1 MIGRWGGLALAAA
14 AGIAAALG
22 QVPWSLW
29 WLALPGYAVAIWLV
43 AKAEGRGQATARA
56 WVFGSAHFLLALH
69 WITEP
74 FQIDA
79 ARDAW
84 MAPFA
89 LVFMAGGLALFWGA
103 AGLIAAGF
111 RQRALAFALALAGA
125 EAARG
130 LVLTGFPW
138 ALPGHVWLGL
148 PPMQLASLVGAGGL
162 TLITLG
168 VALLPVVGC
177 WRGGGLA
184 VLLVGALWG
193 WGHWRLAQPLPPAA
207 GPMIRLVQPNADQ
220 LLKWQPDHARMFF
233 NRHLDLTATPADRR
247 PDLVVWPETAVP
259 FLLNDD
265 RGGLEAILAASGGT
279 PVALGIQRTEGLR
292 GYNSLVVIG
301 PDALG
306 APEIRALY
314 DKAHLVPFGEY
325 IPLGDVMADWLG
337 IFNFSP
343 REGFGYTA
351 GPGPRLLEMGSLG
364 TLQPLICYEA
374 VFPYFQRAVAR
385 PDWMMQVTNDAWF
398 GDDAGPFQHLALARL
413 RAVENGLPLVRVANT
428 GVSAMIDA
436 RGNVVAAIGL
446 NQMGYLDAP
455 LPGAL
460 PPTAYARWGGWPVVV
475 AWLLG
480 CVTLLRHRRVKH

>member
-1 MIGRWGGLALAAA
+1 MTGRWGGVALAAV

-22 QVPWSLW
+22 QVPWLLW
-29 WLALPGYAVAIWLV
+29 WLVLPSYAGAIWLV
-43 AKAEGRGQATARA
+43 AGAPGRWQAGLRA
-56 WVFGSAHFLLALH
+56 WVFGTAHFLLALH

-103 AGLIAAGF
+103 AGIVSGLF
-111 RQRALAFALALAGA
+111 SRRALAFALALAGA
-125 EAARG
+125 EATRG
-130 LVLTGFPW
+130 VVLTGFPW

-148 PPMQLASLVGAGGL
+148 PPMQLAAVVGAGGL

-168 VALLPVVGC
+168 LALLPVLLR
-177 WRGGGLA
+177 WRGAGLA
-184 VLLVGALWG
+184 VALLGAVWG
-193 WGHWRLAQPLPPAA
+193 WGHWRLGQPLPPAA
-207 GPMIRLVQPNADQ
+207 GPLIRLVQPNADQ
-220 LLKWQPDHARMFF
+220 RLKWQPDHAREFF
-233 NRHLDLTATPADRR
+233 NRHLDLTAAPAERR

-259 FLLNDD
+259 FLLDDD
-265 RGGLEAILAASGGT
+265 RGGLRAILAASGGT
-279 PVALGIQRTEGLR
+279 PVALGIQRTDGLR
-292 GYNSLVVIG
+292 GYNALAVIG
-301 PDALG
+301 PG
-306 APEIRALY
+306 AVGDPEIRALY

-325 IPLGDVMADWLG
+325 IPLGDAMADWLG
-337 IFNFSP
+337 IFSFSP
-343 REGFGYTA
+343 REGFGYSA
-351 GPGPRLLEMGSLG
+351 GPGPRLLDLGSLG

-374 VFPYFQRAVAR
+374 VFPYFQRAVGR
-385 PDWMMQVTNDAWF
+385 PGWMLQVTNDAWF

-413 RAVENGLPLVRVANT
+413 RAVENGVPLVRVANT

-436 RGNVVAAIGL
+436 RGGVLAEIGL
-446 NQMGYLDAP
+446 NRMGHLDVP

-460 PPTAYARWGGWPVVV
+460 PPTPYARLGGWPAIV

-480 CVTLLRHRRVKH
+480 CLMLFRYRPVKH